1 MKEICKKLYRL
12 TILFFQTVVSFISV
26 FLFSSLNTAIGM
38 KKREK
43 RMPSKDCLILGNG
56 PSLANSLKSVLE
68 KIKDYD
74 VVAVNHFCENKEFHE
89 VKPKYYVLA
98 DPAFFD
104 PNPKEERIAKEQECL
119 KKGFDKVNWD
129 MILFLPSINRES
141 FLVKEINNRNIEIC
155 FYNLTPVNGIKS
167 IRHWL
172 YKNDLGMP
180 QAMNVLCA
188 SIFLMTNLKY
198 KNIYLLGA
206 DHSWLDSFF
215 VNENNELILSDRHF
229 YGTDQIKRNTSISV
243 WLNKISV
250 CFLIHEFLSEYAQY
264 RGVNVWNATKHSYI
278 DAYVRKE
285 LN

>member
-1 MKEICKKLYRL
+1 MKDICKKLYQWA
-12 TILFFQTVVSFISV
+12 ILFLQTVVSFLSV
-26 FLFSSLNTAIGM
+26 LLFSSVNTAISL

-43 RMPSKDCLILGNG
+43 KTPLKDCMILGNG
-56 PSLANSLKSVLE
+56 PSLANSLKFALE
-68 KIKDYD
+68 KIDKYD
-74 VVAVNHFCENKEFHE
+74 VVAVNHFCENKEFIE

-98 DPAFFD
+98 DPAFD
-104 PNPKEERIAKEQECL
+104 PNPKEERIVKEQERL
-119 KKGFDKVNWD
+119 KKGLERVNWN
-129 MILFLPSINRES
+129 MILFLPSINRGS
-141 FLVKEINNRNIEIC
+141 FLVKEINNRNIDIC
-155 FYNLTPVNGIKS
+155 FYNLTPVNGIKCV
-167 IRHWL
+167 RHWL

-198 KNIYLLGA
+198 QNIYLLGA

-215 VNENNELILSDRHF
+215 VNEKNELILSDRHF
-229 YGTDQIKRNTSISV
+229 YGTDQIKRNTTISV

-250 CFLIHEFLSEYAQY
+250 CFLIHEYLSEYAQY
-264 RGVNVWNATKHSYI
+264 RGVNVWNATEHSYI